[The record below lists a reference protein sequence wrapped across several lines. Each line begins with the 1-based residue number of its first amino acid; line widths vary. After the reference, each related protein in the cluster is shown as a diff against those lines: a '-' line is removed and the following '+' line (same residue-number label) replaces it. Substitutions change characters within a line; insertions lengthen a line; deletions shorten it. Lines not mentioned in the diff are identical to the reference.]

1 MEDLTLLWIPAGL
14 ILIVGSIALMFA
26 LMQAFQ

>member
-14 ILIVGSIALMFA
+14 IFIVGAVILMFFLTA
-26 LMQAFQ
+26 A